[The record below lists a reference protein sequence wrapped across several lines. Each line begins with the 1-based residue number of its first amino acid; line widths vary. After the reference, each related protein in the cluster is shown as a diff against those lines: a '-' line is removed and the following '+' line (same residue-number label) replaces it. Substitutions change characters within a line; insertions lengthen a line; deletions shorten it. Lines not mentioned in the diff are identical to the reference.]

1 MIQPTDPQPV
11 WPRTVT
17 KVAGGPVTCV
27 ACGCRLTSDGELVT
41 GVWHHFSPL
50 GGRDARGCRVACV
63 ELPHDASGRALLG
76 VPA

>member
-1 MIQPTDPQPV
+1 MIQPTDPQPT

-17 KVAGGPVTCV
+17 QVAGGPVTCV
-27 ACGCRLTSDGELVT
+27 VCGCRLTTDDQT
-41 GVWHHFSPL
+41 APGVWHHFSPL

-63 ELPHDASGRALLG
+63 ELPHDASGLALLG